1 MKLARTIAMV
11 VMACSLGCDKKP
23 APEQAAVVA
32 DPPKPI
38 APPDA
43 AAPAPVPDAAA
54 PAPDAAAPTPDA
66 AAPQAAEDDN
76 PRTSELCGEVI
87 VKIVDC
93 HKDKQFLSALNE
105 GVDAKRKAANKHHLK
120 QIVSW
125 RYNDCGSLPTAIE
138 DGGFLDHWSVVAG
151 MPGILDSCGKLGT
164 ALQAAG
170 GLFGGDVAN

>member
-1 MKLARTIAMV
+1 MKLARVIAMV

-23 APEQAAVVA
+23 APEKAPVVA
-32 DPPKPI
+32 EPPKPI

-43 AAPAPVPDAAA
+43 APAAPPPDAAA
-54 PAPDAAAPTPDA
+54 TPPDA